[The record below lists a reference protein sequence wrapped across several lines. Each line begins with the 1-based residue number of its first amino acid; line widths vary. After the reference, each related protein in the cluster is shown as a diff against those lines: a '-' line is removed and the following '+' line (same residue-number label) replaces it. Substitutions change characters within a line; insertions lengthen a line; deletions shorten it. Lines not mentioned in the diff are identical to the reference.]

1 MCAQIVC
8 DFRRQFLEFTPD
20 ARESY
25 RLKLR
30 VELAD
35 VALYSVTP
43 AAKRTLRL
51 TLKDSAVMAA
61 LASPASGGA
70 AAVAGA
76 ASAALPP
83 GSNPRECEVKFSAQ
97 KFDDIAAEVVAAFA
111 FRSGSFDTDFVRVPV
126 SACFCVLR
134 ACACAYALQ
143 ALANAVLTHACAVCC
158 VRALTCLAR
167 AATACASWRAV
178 AALRRETPSLQSKCR
193 KSALTA
199 TRNTRSRVSR

>member
-1 MCAQIVC
+1 VC

-20 ARESY
+20 ARETY

-30 VELAD
+30 VELSD

-70 AAVAGA
+70 AAGA

-97 KFDDIAAEVVAAFA
+97 KFDGIAAEVVAAFA

-126 SACFCVLR
+126 RACFCVLR
-134 ACACAYALQ
+134 AC
-143 ALANAVLTHACAVCC
+143 VCIC
-158 VRALTCLAR
+158 SC
-167 AATACASWRAV
+167 S
-178 AALRRETPSLQSKCR
+178 
-193 KSALTA
+193 
-199 TRNTRSRVSR
+199 VSRTGL